1 MRRSAILVFVLVLA
15 VLSSC
20 ADAPR
25 GTEFLP
31 VTAWRLL
38 ANEHG
43 TGGPPSVRVIAD
55 DDDYRTTWSDL
66 GLTAKIPPVD
76 WNDEIVV
83 AFTVSYPSGCEYPFL
98 SLNLDHATRT
108 ISPHYGG
115 NEPAVCAAD
124 VNPYTVI
131 VAIDRESLM
140 VGSYEV
146 RLTTV
151 SPEVA
156 DATAAFINVDG

>member
-1 MRRSAILVFVLVLA
+1 MRRSIVLMFVLSLA

-20 ADAPR
+20 ADAPQ

-31 VTAWRLL
+31 VAPWRLL
-38 ANEHG
+38 ADEHG
-43 TGGPPSVRVIAD
+43 AGGPPSVRVVAD
-55 DDDYRTTWSDL
+55 DADYRTTWADL
-66 GLTAKIPPVD
+66 GLTARIPPVD
-76 WNDEIVV
+76 LNDEIVV

-98 SLNLDHATRT
+98 SLNLDHAART

-124 VNPYTVI
+124 VNPYTVV

-140 VGSYEV
+140 AGSYEV

-151 SPEVA
+151 SPDVA

>member
-1 MRRSAILVFVLVLA
+1 MVALFLTVLP
-15 VLSSC
+15 SC
-20 ADAPR
+20 DGAPR

-31 VTAWRLL
+31 QTPWRVL
-38 ANEHG
+38 ADEHG
-43 TGGPPSVRVIAD
+43 AGGPPAVHLISD
-55 DDDYRTTWSDL
+55 DAAYQKTWSEL
-66 GLTAKIPPVD
+66 GLTASIPPVD
-76 WNDEIVV
+76 LSRELVV

-98 SLNLDHATRT
+98 SLNLDHAART

-124 VNPYTVI
+124 VNPYTVV
-131 VAIDRESLM
+131 VAMDRESLTA
-140 VGSYEV
+140 GSYEI

-156 DATAAFINVDG
+156 DATAAHINVDG

>member
-1 MRRSAILVFVLVLA
+1 MFVLSLA

-20 ADAPR
+20 AGSPR

-31 VTAWRLL
+31 VTPWRLL
-38 ANEHG
+38 ADEHG
-43 TGGPPSVRVIAD
+43 VGGPPAVRLVAD
-55 DDDYRTTWSDL
+55 GVEYHEMWSEL
-66 GLTAKIPPVD
+66 GLTPGIPPVD
-76 WNDEIVV
+76 LEDEIVV

-98 SLNLDHATRT
+98 ALNLDHDALT
-108 ISPHYGG
+108 ITPHYGG

-124 VNPYTVI
+124 ENPYTVV
-131 VAIDRESLM
+131 VAIDRESLA

-151 SPEVA
+151 TPEVA
-156 DATAAFINVDG
+156 DATAAFLNVDG